1 VVRHVAETGLTDPR
15 GLADLDHPAG
25 YRFDPRSSELGDE
38 VAAVVMRA
46 T

>member
-1 VVRHVAETGLTDPR
+1 VVETGLTDPR

-25 YRFDPRSSELGDE
+25 YRFDPRSSDLGDE

-46 T
+46 S